1 MIDKMTRYSFIL
13 LNGEETAFLEQLQE
27 VGLVDITRSEKPMNE
42 VTMGIAGEIER
53 IDGLIKGLEKV
64 DIPEGTK
71 PVTYT
76 GEGSDDLLRFAN
88 GTLMDYAEITG
99 SLKELQQKV
108 EKARVWGSFDK
119 ARLETLSA
127 AGVPFHFHVLNAKQF
142 QEQWTEEYALCLV
155 DQEKNNL
162 YFVVAEEDDLPGEV
176 PVPTED
182 WQAVQATLDEQTA
195 KLQGVLGELLTLKH
209 QLPQLKQ
216 LRADALSRLDL
227 SLAGSSA
234 APAAENTLLT
244 LEGYAPTEDDD
255 TVTAALDQAG
265 VFYLKEAAEA
275 PQNPP
280 IRFKNNKFVKMFEVL
295 TDMYGRP
302 AYDGF
307 DPTPFIAVF
316 FLLFFALCMGDA
328 GYGLVLIGIGLLLK
342 KVPSFKDLAP
352 LVVTLGAGT
361 VVVGFFLHSFFSI
374 DIAEW
379 PVFAPIRKVFLPAE
393 IGGFAGGM
401 VLSIIIGILHI
412 CLAMVV
418 KAINAVKVKGW
429 TASLGTLGWTLLIV
443 GGVLVGGF
451 ALAGVLDE
459 NLTKWII
466 IVLGIVSALGIFVFN
481 DPQRNKFANIGVGL
495 WDTYNTA
502 TGLLGDVLSYLR
514 LYALGLAG
522 GMLGM
527 AFNDMGRMVLGDG
540 SSIVLWIPFLLL
552 VLLGHTLNI
561 AMCALGAFV
570 HPLRLNFLEFFK
582 NSGYEAAGRNYHP
595 LKKTINK

>member
-42 VTMGIAGEIER
+42 VSMGIAGEIER

-88 GTLMDYAEITG
+88 GTLMDYAEITS

-142 QEQWTEEYALCLV
+142 QEQWIEEYALCLV

-162 YFVVAEEDDLPGEV
+162 YFVVAGEDDLPGEV

-195 KLQGVLGELLTLKH
+195 KLQRVLGELLTLKH

-255 TVTAALDQAG
+255 TVTAALDKAG

-418 KAINAVKVKGW
+418 KAINAVKVNGW
-429 TASLGTLGWTLLIV
+429 AASLGTLGWTLLIV

-459 NLTKWII
+459 TLTKWII

-481 DPQRNKFANIGVGL
+481 DPARNKFANIGVGL

-540 SSIVLWIPFLLL
+540 SNAVLWLPFLLL
-552 VLLGHTLNI
+552 VILGHTLNI

-595 LKKTINK
+595 LKKQ

>member
-42 VTMGIAGEIER
+42 VSMGIAGEIER

-88 GTLMDYAEITG
+88 GTLMDYAEITS

-162 YFVVAEEDDLPGEV
+162 YFVVAGEDDLPGEV

-255 TVTAALDQAG
+255 TVTAALDKAG
-265 VFYLKEAAEA
+265 VFYLKEAAAA

-418 KAINAVKVKGW
+418 KAINAVKVNGW
-429 TASLGTLGWTLLIV
+429 AASLGTLGWTLLIV

-451 ALAGVLDE
+451 ALAGVLSQE
-459 NLTKWII
+459 VTKWII

-540 SSIVLWIPFLLL
+540 SNAVLWLPFLLL
-552 VLLGHTLNI
+552 VILGHTLNI

-595 LKKTINK
+595 LKKQ

>member
-27 VGLVDITRSEKPMNE
+27 VGLVDITRSAKPVNAE
-42 VTMGIAGEIER
+42 SQKITEEIELLSS
-53 IDGLIKGLEKV
+53 LIQGIERLDLPADTQAV
-64 DIPEGTK
+64 P
-71 PVTYT
+71 YT
-76 GEGSDDLLRFAN
+76 GEGSEDPMRLAG
-88 GTLMDYAEITG
+88 GTLMLYSQVQAD
-99 SLKELQQKV
+99 V
-108 EKARVWGSFDK
+108 ERLRKAVEESRVWGQFDP
-119 ARLETLSA
+119 ARLEILSQ
-127 AGVPFHFHVLNAKQF
+127 AGVPVHFHALSAKQF
-142 QEQWTEEYALCLV
+142 DENWAQDYALCIIQQAKGIV
-155 DQEKNNL
+155 
-162 YFVVAEEDDLPGEV
+162 YFVVTGEDSLPGEIPAPSV
-176 PVPTED
+176 NWKEMEKEL
-182 WQAVQATLDEQTA
+182 AEKES
-195 KLQGVLGELLTLKH
+195 KLKVHQGELLTIKGNLPKLKA
-209 QLPQLKQ
+209 LL
-216 LRADALSRLDL
+216 ADAYARLDRY
-227 SLAGSSA
+227 LAGEA
-234 APAAENTLLT
+234 AVPAAENTLLT

-255 TVTAALDQAG
+255 TVTAALDKAG
-265 VFYLKEAAEA
+265 VFYLKEAAAA

-418 KAINAVKVKGW
+418 KAINAVKVNGW
-429 TASLGTLGWTLLIV
+429 AASLGTLGWTLLIV

-451 ALAGVLDE
+451 ALAGVLSQE
-459 NLTKWII
+459 VTKWII

-595 LKKTINK
+595 LKKQ

>member
-76 GEGSDDLLRFAN
+76 GEGSDDLLRLAN
-88 GTLMDYAEITG
+88 GTLMAYAEITG

-255 TVTAALDQAG
+255 TVTAALDKAG
-265 VFYLKEAAEA
+265 VFYLKEAAAA

-418 KAINAVKVKGW
+418 KAINAVKVNGW
-429 TASLGTLGWTLLIV
+429 AASLGTLGWTLLIV

-459 NLTKWII
+459 SLTKWII

-527 AFNDMGRMVLGDG
+527 AFNDMGKMVLGDG
-540 SSIVLWIPFLLL
+540 HNWVLWIPFILL
-552 VLLGHTLNI
+552 VVVGHTLNI

-595 LKKTINK
+595 LKKQ

>member
-76 GEGSDDLLRFAN
+76 GEGSDDLLRLAN
-88 GTLMDYAEITG
+88 GTLMDYAEITS

-195 KLQGVLGELLTLKH
+195 KLQRVLGELLTLKH

-418 KAINAVKVKGW
+418 KAINAVKVNGW
-429 TASLGTLGWTLLIV
+429 AASLGTLGWTLLIV

-451 ALAGVLDE
+451 ALAGVLSQE
-459 NLTKWII
+459 VTKWII

>member
-42 VTMGIAGEIER
+42 VSMGIAGEIER

-71 PVTYT
+71 PATYT
-76 GEGSDDLLRFAN
+76 GEGSDDLLRLAN
-88 GTLMDYAEITG
+88 GTLMAYAEITG

-162 YFVVAEEDDLPGEV
+162 YFVVAGEDGLPGEV

-195 KLQGVLGELLTLKH
+195 KLQRVLGELLTLKH

-244 LEGYAPTEDDD
+244 LEGYAPTEDDY

-265 VFYLKEAAEA
+265 VFYLKEAAAA

-418 KAINAVKVKGW
+418 KAINAVKVNGW
-429 TASLGTLGWTLLIV
+429 AASLGTLGWTLLIV

-451 ALAGVLDE
+451 ALAGVLSQE
-459 NLTKWII
+459 VTKWII

-540 SSIVLWIPFLLL
+540 SNAVLWLPFLLL
-552 VLLGHTLNI
+552 VILGHTLNI

-595 LKKTINK
+595 LKKQ

>member
-42 VTMGIAGEIER
+42 VSMGIAGEIER

-71 PVTYT
+71 PATYT
-76 GEGSDDLLRFAN
+76 GEGSDDLLRLAN
-88 GTLMDYAEITG
+88 GTLMAYAEITG

-195 KLQGVLGELLTLKH
+195 KLQRVLGELLTLKH

-234 APAAENTLLT
+234 APAAENTLLS
-244 LEGYAPTEDDD
+244 LEGYAPTEDDY

-265 VFYLKEAAEA
+265 VFYLKEAAAA

-280 IRFKNNKFVKMFEVL
+280 IRFKNNKFLKMFEVL

-451 ALAGVLDE
+451 ALAGVLSQE
-459 NLTKWII
+459 VTKWII

-595 LKKTINK
+595 LKKQ

>member
-42 VTMGIAGEIER
+42 VSMGIAGEIER

-88 GTLMDYAEITG
+88 GTLMDYAEITS

-142 QEQWTEEYALCLV
+142 QEQWIEEYALCLV

-162 YFVVAEEDDLPGEV
+162 YFVVAGEDDLPGEV

-195 KLQGVLGELLTLKH
+195 KLQRVLGELLTLKH

-255 TVTAALDQAG
+255 TVTAALDKAG

-418 KAINAVKVKGW
+418 KAINAVKVNGW
-429 TASLGTLGWTLLIV
+429 AASLGTLGWTLLIV

-459 NLTKWII
+459 TLTKWII

-481 DPQRNKFANIGVGL
+481 DPARNKFANIGVGL

-514 LYALGLAG
+514 L
-522 GMLGM
+522 
-527 AFNDMGRMVLGDG
+527 
-540 SSIVLWIPFLLL
+540 
-552 VLLGHTLNI
+552 
-561 AMCALGAFV
+561 
-570 HPLRLNFLEFFK
+570 
-582 NSGYEAAGRNYHP
+582 
-595 LKKTINK
+595 

>member
-42 VTMGIAGEIER
+42 VSMGIAGEIEL

-76 GEGSDDLLRFAN
+76 GEGSDDLLRLAN
-88 GTLMDYAEITG
+88 GTLMVYAEITS

-162 YFVVAEEDDLPGEV
+162 YFVVAGEDDLPGEV

-255 TVTAALDQAG
+255 TVTAALDKAG

-280 IRFKNNKFVKMFEVL
+280 IRLKNNRFVQMFEVL

-307 DPTPFIAVF
+307 DPTPFISVF
-316 FLLFFALCMGDA
+316 FLLFFAFCMGDA
-328 GYGLVLIGIGLLLK
+328 GYGLVLIIIGLFLRKSSGFRNL
-342 KVPSFKDLAP
+342 SP
-352 LVVTLGAGT
+352 LVVTLGIGT
-361 VVVGFFLHSFFSI
+361 AIIGFLFHTFFSM
-374 DIAEW
+374 DISGWKMFEG
-379 PVFAPIRKVFLPAE
+379 IRGIFLPGK
-393 IGGFAGGM
+393 ISGYDGTM
-401 VLSIIIGILHI
+401 VLSIITGVIHI
-412 CLAMVV
+412 CLAKIV
-418 KAINAVKVKGW
+418 KTWQETTRKGFLH
-429 TASLGTLGWTLLIV
+429 SLGTWGWTLLIV
-443 GGVLVGGF
+443 GGICVGAF
-451 ALAGVLDE
+451 ALIGVLGATA
-459 NLTKWII
+459 TKWILI
-466 IVLGIVSALGIFVFN
+466 GLGGLSALGIFLFN
-481 DPQRNKFANIGVGL
+481 DLERNKFANIGAGL
-495 WDTYNTA
+495 WETYNTA
-502 TGLLGDVLSYLR
+502 TGLIGDILSYLR

-522 GMLGM
+522 GMLGL
-527 AFNDMGRMVLGDG
+527 AFNNIGTMILGDG
-540 SSIVLWIPFLLL
+540 KNIVLWIPFILI
-552 VLLGHTLNI
+552 VLIGHTLNI
-561 AMCALGAFV
+561 AMAALGAFV

-582 NSGYEAAGRNYHP
+582 NSGYEGIGRNYHP
-595 LKKTINK
+595 LNK

>member
-1 MIDKMTRYSFIL
+1 MIQSVDHWIAFIL
-13 LNGEETAFLEQLQE
+13 LGIIGVNMVREALNPEEAEGEANADFSPRAMLGLAVATSIDALAVGVTFAFLEVSIVPAVSLI
-27 VGLVDITRSEKPMNE
+27 G
-42 VTMGIAGEIER
+42 VTTF
-53 IDGLIKGLEKV
+53 LC
-64 DIPEGTK
+64 
-71 PVTYT
+71 
-76 GEGSDDLLRFAN
+76 
-88 GTLMDYAEITG
+88 
-99 SLKELQQKV
+99 
-108 EKARVWGSFDK
+108 
-119 ARLETLSA
+119 SA
-127 AGVPFHFHVLNAKQF
+127 A
-142 QEQWTEEYALCLV
+142 
-155 DQEKNNL
+155 
-162 YFVVAEEDDLPGEV
+162 
-176 PVPTED
+176 
-182 WQAVQATLDEQTA
+182 AVWIGHRFGLLFRSKA
-195 KLQGVLGELLTLKH
+195 ELL
-209 QLPQLKQ
+209 
-216 LRADALSRLDL
+216 
-227 SLAGSSA
+227 G
-234 APAAENTLLT
+234 
-244 LEGYAPTEDDD
+244 
-255 TVTAALDQAG
+255 
-265 VFYLKEAAEA
+265 
-275 PQNPP
+275 
-280 IRFKNNKFVKMFEVL
+280 
-295 TDMYGRP
+295 
-302 AYDGF
+302 
-307 DPTPFIAVF
+307 
-316 FLLFFALCMGDA
+316 
-328 GYGLVLIGIGLLLK
+328 GLVLIGIGLLLK

-429 TASLGTLGWTLLIV
+429 AASLGTLGWTLLIV

-451 ALAGVLDE
+451 ALAGVLSQE
-459 NLTKWII
+459 VTKWII

-481 DPQRNKFANIGVGL
+481 DPARNKLANIGVGL

-540 SSIVLWIPFLLL
+540 SNAVLWIPFLLL
-552 VLLGHTLNI
+552 VILGHTLNI

-595 LKKTINK
+595 LKKQ

>member
-71 PVTYT
+71 PATYT
-76 GEGSDDLLRFAN
+76 GEGSDDLLRLAN
-88 GTLMDYAEITG
+88 GTLMAYAEITG

-162 YFVVAEEDDLPGEV
+162 YFVVAGEDGLPGEV

-451 ALAGVLDE
+451 ALAGVLSQE
-459 NLTKWII
+459 VTKWII

-540 SSIVLWIPFLLL
+540 SNAVLWLPFLLL
-552 VLLGHTLNI
+552 VILGHTLNI

>member
-42 VTMGIAGEIER
+42 VSMGIAGEIER

-71 PVTYT
+71 PATYT

-162 YFVVAEEDDLPGEV
+162 YFVVAGEDGLPGEV

-195 KLQGVLGELLTLKH
+195 KLQRVLGELLTLKH

-216 LRADALSRLDL
+216 LRADALSRLDR

-255 TVTAALDQAG
+255 TVTAALDKAG
-265 VFYLKEAAEA
+265 VFYLKEAAAA

-418 KAINAVKVKGW
+418 KAINAVKVNGW
-429 TASLGTLGWTLLIV
+429 AASLGTLGWTLLIV

-451 ALAGVLDE
+451 ALAGVLSQE
-459 NLTKWII
+459 VTKWII

-540 SSIVLWIPFLLL
+540 SNAVLWLPFLLL
-552 VLLGHTLNI
+552 VILGHTLNI

-595 LKKTINK
+595 LKKQ

>member
-27 VGLVDITRSEKPMNE
+27 VGLVDITRSEKPVNE

-76 GEGSDDLLRFAN
+76 GEGSDDLLRHAN
-88 GTLMDYAEITG
+88 GTLMVYAEITS

-162 YFVVAEEDDLPGEV
+162 YFVVAGEDDLPGEV

-255 TVTAALDQAG
+255 TVTAALDKAG
-265 VFYLKEAAEA
+265 VFYLKEAAAA

-418 KAINAVKVKGW
+418 KAINAVKVNGW
-429 TASLGTLGWTLLIV
+429 AASLGTLGWTLLIV

-451 ALAGVLDE
+451 ALAGVLSQVV
-459 NLTKWII
+459 TKWII

-540 SSIVLWIPFLLL
+540 SNAVLWLPFLLL
-552 VLLGHTLNI
+552 VILGHTLNI

-595 LKKTINK
+595 LKKQ

>member
-71 PVTYT
+71 PATYT

-162 YFVVAEEDDLPGEV
+162 YFVVAGEDDLPGEV

-195 KLQGVLGELLTLKH
+195 KLQRVLGELLTLKH

-216 LRADALSRLDL
+216 LRADALSRLDR

-255 TVTAALDQAG
+255 TVTAALDKAG
-265 VFYLKEAAEA
+265 VFYLKEAAAA

-418 KAINAVKVKGW
+418 KAINAVKVNGW
-429 TASLGTLGWTLLIV
+429 AASLGTLGWTLLIV

-451 ALAGVLDE
+451 ALAGVLSQE
-459 NLTKWII
+459 VTKWII

-540 SSIVLWIPFLLL
+540 SNAVLWLPFLLL
-552 VLLGHTLNI
+552 VILGHTLNI

-595 LKKTINK
+595 LKKQ

>member
-42 VTMGIAGEIER
+42 VSMGIAGEIER

-71 PVTYT
+71 PATYT

-162 YFVVAEEDDLPGEV
+162 YFVVAGEDDLPGEV

-216 LRADALSRLDL
+216 LRADALSRLDR

-255 TVTAALDQAG
+255 TVTAALDKAG

-429 TASLGTLGWTLLIV
+429 AASLGTLGWTLLIV

-459 NLTKWII
+459 TLTKWII

-481 DPQRNKFANIGVGL
+481 DPARNKLANIGVGL

-540 SSIVLWIPFLLL
+540 SNAVLWLPFLLL
-552 VLLGHTLNI
+552 VILGHTLNI

-595 LKKTINK
+595 LKKQ

>member
-42 VTMGIAGEIER
+42 VSMGIAGEIER

-71 PVTYT
+71 PATYT
-76 GEGSDDLLRFAN
+76 GEGSDDLLRLAN
-88 GTLMDYAEITG
+88 GTLMAYAEITG

-162 YFVVAEEDDLPGEV
+162 YFVVAGEDGLPGEV

-195 KLQGVLGELLTLKH
+195 KLQRVLGELLTLKH

-244 LEGYAPTEDDD
+244 LEGYAPTEDDY

-265 VFYLKEAAEA
+265 VFYLKEAAAA

-451 ALAGVLDE
+451 ALAGVLSQE
-459 NLTKWII
+459 VTKWII

-540 SSIVLWIPFLLL
+540 SNAVLWLPFLLL
-552 VLLGHTLNI
+552 VILGHTLNI

-595 LKKTINK
+595 LKKQ

>member
-76 GEGSDDLLRFAN
+76 GEGSDDLLRLAN

-418 KAINAVKVKGW
+418 KAINAVKVNGW
-429 TASLGTLGWTLLIV
+429 AASLGTLGWTLLIV

-451 ALAGVLDE
+451 ALAGVLSQE
-459 NLTKWII
+459 VTKWII

-595 LKKTINK
+595 LKKQ

>member
-42 VTMGIAGEIER
+42 VSMGIAGEIEL

-76 GEGSDDLLRFAN
+76 GEGSDDLLRLAN
-88 GTLMDYAEITG
+88 GTLMVYAEITS

-142 QEQWTEEYALCLV
+142 QEQWTKEYALCLV

-162 YFVVAEEDDLPGEV
+162 YFVVAGEDDLPGEV

-195 KLQGVLGELLTLKH
+195 KLQRVLGELLTLKH

-255 TVTAALDQAG
+255 TVTAALDKAG
-265 VFYLKEAAEA
+265 VFYLKEAAAA

-361 VVVGFFLHSFFSI
+361 VVVGFFLHTFFSL

-379 PVFAPIRKVFLPAE
+379 PVFAPFRKVFLPAE

-401 VLSIIIGILHI
+401 VLSIMIGILHI

-481 DPQRNKFANIGVGL
+481 DPARNKLANIGVGL

-527 AFNDMGRMVLGDG
+527 AFNDMGRMILGDG
-540 SSIVLWIPFLLL
+540 SNAVLWLPFLLL
-552 VLLGHTLNI
+552 VILGHTLNI

-595 LKKTINK
+595 LKKQ

>member
-71 PVTYT
+71 PATYT

-162 YFVVAEEDDLPGEV
+162 YFVVAGEDGLPGEV

-195 KLQGVLGELLTLKH
+195 KLQRVLGELLTLKH

-216 LRADALSRLDL
+216 LRADALSRLDR

-255 TVTAALDQAG
+255 TVTAALDKAG
-265 VFYLKEAAEA
+265 VFYLKEAAAA

-418 KAINAVKVKGW
+418 KAINAVKVNGW
-429 TASLGTLGWTLLIV
+429 AASLGTLGWTLLIV

-451 ALAGVLDE
+451 ALAGVLSQE
-459 NLTKWII
+459 VTKWII

-481 DPQRNKFANIGVGL
+481 DPARNKLANIGVGL

-540 SSIVLWIPFLLL
+540 SNAVLWLPFLLL
-552 VLLGHTLNI
+552 VILGHTLNI

-595 LKKTINK
+595 LKKQ

>member
-42 VTMGIAGEIER
+42 VSMGIAGEIER

-71 PVTYT
+71 PATYT
-76 GEGSDDLLRFAN
+76 GEGSDDLLRLAN
-88 GTLMDYAEITG
+88 GTLMAYAEITG

-162 YFVVAEEDDLPGEV
+162 YFVVAGEDDLPGEV

-195 KLQGVLGELLTLKH
+195 KLQRVLGELLTLKH

-244 LEGYAPTEDDD
+244 LEGYAPTEDDY

-265 VFYLKEAAEA
+265 VFYLKEAAAA

-451 ALAGVLDE
+451 ALAGVLSQE
-459 NLTKWII
+459 VTKWII

-540 SSIVLWIPFLLL
+540 SNAVLWLPFLLL
-552 VLLGHTLNI
+552 VILGHTLNI

>member
-71 PVTYT
+71 PATYT

-595 LKKTINK
+595 LKKQ

>member
-76 GEGSDDLLRFAN
+76 GEGSDDLLRLAN
-88 GTLMDYAEITG
+88 GTLMDYAEITS

-429 TASLGTLGWTLLIV
+429 TASLGTLGWTLLVV

>member
-71 PVTYT
+71 PATYT
-76 GEGSDDLLRFAN
+76 GEGSDDLLRLAN
-88 GTLMDYAEITG
+88 GTLMAYAEITG

-195 KLQGVLGELLTLKH
+195 KLQRVLGELLTLKH

-451 ALAGVLDE
+451 ALAGVLSQE
-459 NLTKWII
+459 VTKWII

-595 LKKTINK
+595 LKKQ

>member
-71 PVTYT
+71 PATYT
-76 GEGSDDLLRFAN
+76 GEGSDDLLRLAN
-88 GTLMDYAEITG
+88 GTLMAYAEITG

-162 YFVVAEEDDLPGEV
+162 YFVVAGEDGLPGEV

-195 KLQGVLGELLTLKH
+195 KLQRVLGELLTLKH

-244 LEGYAPTEDDD
+244 LEGYAPTEDDY

-265 VFYLKEAAEA
+265 VFYLKEAAAA

-451 ALAGVLDE
+451 ALAGVLSQE
-459 NLTKWII
+459 VTKWII

-540 SSIVLWIPFLLL
+540 SNAVLWLPFLLL
-552 VLLGHTLNI
+552 VILGHTLNI

>member
-76 GEGSDDLLRFAN
+76 GEGSDDLLRLAN
-88 GTLMDYAEITG
+88 GTLMDYAEITS

-255 TVTAALDQAG
+255 TVTAALDKAG
-265 VFYLKEAAEA
+265 VFYLKEAAAA

-418 KAINAVKVKGW
+418 KAINAVKVNGW
-429 TASLGTLGWTLLIV
+429 AASLGTLGWTLLIV

-451 ALAGVLDE
+451 ALAGVLSQE
-459 NLTKWII
+459 VTKWII

-595 LKKTINK
+595 LKKQ

>member
-71 PVTYT
+71 PATYT

-162 YFVVAEEDDLPGEV
+162 YFVVAGEDGLPGEV

-195 KLQGVLGELLTLKH
+195 KLQRVLGELLTLKH

-234 APAAENTLLT
+234 APAAENTLLS

-255 TVTAALDQAG
+255 TVTAALDKAG
-265 VFYLKEAAEA
+265 VFYLKEAAAA

-418 KAINAVKVKGW
+418 KAINAVKVNGW
-429 TASLGTLGWTLLIV
+429 AASLGTLGWTLLIV

-451 ALAGVLDE
+451 ALAGVLSQE
-459 NLTKWII
+459 VTKWII

-481 DPQRNKFANIGVGL
+481 DPARNKLANIGVGL

-540 SSIVLWIPFLLL
+540 SNAVLWLPFLLL
-552 VLLGHTLNI
+552 VILGHTLNI

-595 LKKTINK
+595 LKKQ

>member
-42 VTMGIAGEIER
+42 VSMGIAGEIER

-88 GTLMDYAEITG
+88 GTLMDYAEITS

-142 QEQWTEEYALCLV
+142 QEQWIEEYALCLV

-162 YFVVAEEDDLPGEV
+162 YFVVAGEDDLPGEV

-255 TVTAALDQAG
+255 TVTAALDKAG
-265 VFYLKEAAEA
+265 VFYLKEAAAA

-429 TASLGTLGWTLLIV
+429 AASLGTLGWTLLIV

-451 ALAGVLDE
+451 ALAGVLSQE
-459 NLTKWII
+459 VTKWII

-481 DPQRNKFANIGVGL
+481 DPARNKFANIGVGL

-540 SSIVLWIPFLLL
+540 SNAVLWLPFLLL
-552 VLLGHTLNI
+552 VILGHTLNI

-595 LKKTINK
+595 LKKQ

>member
-76 GEGSDDLLRFAN
+76 GEGSDDLLRLAN
-88 GTLMDYAEITG
+88 GTLMDYAEITS

-595 LKKTINK
+595 LKKQ